1 MFAARGNVRVFDR
14 ARRVGRHV
22 SVLAVCAVGIG
33 VGLATP
39 AQADNIGATKAEANR
54 VWSQIQ
60 SDGQRL
66 EATIERYNGAK
77 LRLQQ
82 TMTRID
88 ENQVRLS
95 TARVNLDKARHALNI
110 SIINAY
116 KNPQPDPL
124 QAALEAR
131 NFGQVLEQFSLLDR
145 AQSYNASLL
154 TDIRDY
160 RKAVDASQRVLN
172 HERNARRDT
181 VAELTSLKAQIQ
193 TSIAFN
199 KRRYGGLR
207 AKVRRLIQERKAA
220 EVAASR
226 RIAEQQRQLQAAS
239 AIQPVAVNDIG
250 GVSSTSASPSSASPG
265 VSVALPAP
273 STAGEAAANVALA
286 QLGTPYV
293 WGGAAPGGFDCSG
306 LVSWASASRHRR
318 ATAPHRRAWN
328 SAAHLLAGRSCARD
342 LVFFHGSVASACTS
356 AAATCARP
364 AHGRRREDLQSRLLQ
379 RLRRRCAHLGL
390 TRRRSPRRSPRG
402 RAGRASDSGL
412 EHGPDARVVAHGRE
426 RTPRRGA
433 DAVAHGGRGSHAGRR
448 RPGRADRAARGTS
461 GANNS
466 AARRPRSTA
475 AAS

>member
-1 MFAARGNVRVFDR
+1 MFAARGNAQVLDR

-54 VWSQIQ
+54 VWAQIQ
-60 SDGQRL
+60 SDGQHL

-160 RKAVDASQRVLN
+160 RKAVDSSQRVLN

-199 KRRYGGLR
+199 KHRYGGLR

-220 EVAASR
+220 EVVASR

-239 AIQPVAVNDIG
+239 ANQPVAVNDIG
-250 GVSSTSASPSSASPG
+250 GVSSASASPSSASSG
-265 VSVALPAP
+265 VSVPLPAP
-273 STAGEAAANVALA
+273 STAGESAANIALG

-306 LVSWASASRHRR
+306 LVSWAYAQ
-318 ATAPHRRAWN
+318 AGIGGLPHFTGALWN
-328 SAAHLLAGRSCARD
+328 SGTHISSQADLAPGD
-342 LVFFHGSVASACTS
+342 LVFFHGLGHVGLYIGGGNFVHAPHTGDVVRISNLASY
-356 AAATCARP
+356 
-364 AHGRRREDLQSRLLQ
+364 
-379 RLRRRCAHLGL
+379 
-390 TRRRSPRRSPRG
+390 
-402 RAGRASDSGL
+402 SGY
-412 EHGPDARVVAHGRE
+412 D
-426 RTPRRGA
+426 GA
-433 DAVAHGGRGSHAGRR
+433 VRI
-448 RPGRADRAARGTS
+448 S
-461 GANNS
+461 G
-466 AARRPRSTA
+466 
-475 AAS
+475 